1 MKKLALALL
10 ASTTLVLGACGGG
23 DSEPPEHE
31 VMANH
36 LLSDIDADE
45 VSEECRR
52 LRMLEM
58 TVREAYPKGATML
71 QLQERLEDIQQ
82 GSSVEDARLRMQITP
97 DVDIEEVYEH
107 MIRGLSALCA

>member
-1 MKKLALALL
+1 MKKLTLALL
-10 ASTTLVLGACGGG
+10 AATLVLSACSGG

-31 VMANH
+31 VMADY
-36 LLSDIDADE
+36 LLSGIDADE

-58 TVREAYPKGATML
+58 TAREAYPKGATML

-82 GSSVEDARLRMQITP
+82 GSSVEAARLRQQITP
-97 DVDIEEVYEH
+97 DVDIEKVYEH
-107 MIRGLSALCA
+107 MIRGISALCA